1 MATPTGSEAAPA
13 VDQPGRGVEGNARI
27 TGAVGAAI
35 FGLLIVE
42 GITILR
48 IGDLLTMHV
57 FVGMLLVAFAAVK
70 IGSTG
75 YRVVR
80 YYAGDA
86 AYTAKGPPHVVLRL
100 LGPVVVITTV
110 AVLGTGIAAV
120 LAGRH
125 TEWLVQAHKASFIV
139 WFGAMTVH
147 VLGHIVETPALA
159 VADLRRQPGARRSGA
174 AARLALF
181 AATVACA
188 VLLGV
193 VGVGWAHHWQAAQ
206 PHKAKQAV
214 ARVR

>member
-1 MATPTGSEAAPA
+1 MATTTGSEAEPA
-13 VDQPGRGVEGNARI
+13 LDHPDAGVEGNARI
-27 TGAVGAAI
+27 TGATGAAI
-35 FGLLIVE
+35 FGLLFVE

-48 IGDLLTMHV
+48 IESLITMHV
-57 FVGMLLVAFAAVK
+57 FVGMLLVVFAAVK

-75 YRVVR
+75 YRFVR

-125 TEWLVQAHKASFIV
+125 ADWLVQAHKASFIV

-159 VADLRRQPGARRSGA
+159 VADLRRQPRGERSGV

-181 AATVACA
+181 AATVAFA
-188 VLLGV
+188 LLLGV
-193 VGVGWAHHWQAAQ
+193 VGIGWAHHWQAARPRQ
-206 PHKAKQAV
+206 AKQAI
-214 ARVR
+214 AR

>member
-1 MATPTGSEAAPA
+1 VATPTGSEAPA

-35 FGLLIVE
+35 FGLLFVE

-75 YRVVR
+75 YRFVR

-206 PHKAKQAV
+206 PRKAKQAV
-214 ARVR
+214 APVR